1 MNWIKQINN
10 KVEERWINSSYEF
23 KCNLSE
29 IFFLGIFAVWLI
41 LTYSWTT
48 MAHIPWPPFFYF
60 CVQIGIGLVVLFRYM
75 VMRTSD
81 IKKILFILLV
91 IGSFI
96 IARRYSGV
104 DALLETGFLIAG
116 ANDIDYRKILKVYLI
131 VEIPMTI
138 CMMIAGYTGVITD
151 LVYHRGEQ
159 VRMSFGFVYPTD
171 FAAGIIFMVTAWVV
185 LRQVRCTWIEIGL
198 MIISV
203 VLFEKYCDV
212 RNSEIVMMILI
223 ICVVYLK
230 IRNKLAAKKGKE
242 YMPSLL
248 LKILCLVAPYG
259 LAGFMIL
266 VSRFYRPDIEWMAK
280 LNTLFSTRLSLG
292 KEVFDRYD
300 IQIWGQDIPMRGNG
314 GSTEVVADYFFIDSS
329 YVNIL
334 MRLGLVA
341 FILVMLIISII
352 MIKSLNHPYMLM
364 AMAIVCIHS
373 VMEHHMFEV
382 YYDVFLMLP
391 LAKFD
396 VKDIGKRQR
405 KCGN

>member
-75 VMRTSD
+75 VMKTSD

-116 ANDIDYRKILKVYLI
+116 ANDIDYRKILKAYLI

-138 CMMIAGYTGVITD
+138 CTMIAGYTGVITN

-212 RNSEIVMMILI
+212 RNSEIVMMILS

-230 IRNKLAAKKGKE
+230 IRNKLAAKKGKG
-242 YMPSLL
+242 YIPSLL

>member
-131 VEIPMTI
+131 VEIPTTI
-138 CMMIAGYTGVITD
+138 CTMIAGYTGVITD

-171 FAAGIIFMVTAWVV
+171 FAAGIIFMVTAWGV

-242 YMPSLL
+242 YTPSLL

-352 MIKSLNHPYMLM
+352 MIKNLNLPYMLM

>member
-131 VEIPMTI
+131 VEIPTTI
-138 CMMIAGYTGVITD
+138 CTMIAGYTGVITD

-334 MRLGLVA
+334 MRLGLVV

>member
-131 VEIPMTI
+131 VEIPTTI
-138 CMMIAGYTGVITD
+138 CTMIAGYTGVITD

-159 VRMSFGFVYPTD
+159 VRMSFGFVCPTD
-171 FAAGIIFMVTAWVV
+171 FAAGIIFMVTAWGV

-242 YMPSLL
+242 YTPSLL